1 MRAYTSLPTC
11 AKKGSMVAIMAIYH
25 FSAKVISRA
34 NGSSAVASAA
44 YRAAERLHDDRLGRD
59 HDFSNK
65 AGVVHSEI
73 LLPEGAPERLNDRA
87 TLWNEVETGEK
98 RKDAQLAREVE
109 FSIPRELNQQQG
121 VALAR
126 EFVEKQFVERGMVAD
141 LNVHWDM
148 GKDGQPKPHA
158 HVMLSM
164 REVGPEGFGQKVR
177 EWNSTALLQEW
188 REAWADHVN
197 ERLAE
202 LDIDARID
210 HRTLQAQGIDLEPQH
225 KIGPAASRMPEQGL
239 EAERVED
246 HARIARENG
255 DRIIA
260 RPEIAL
266 DAITRQQATFTRRDL
281 AQFAFRH
288 SDGKDQFDQVMSAVR
303 SSPELV
309 ALGKDGRGED
319 RFTSRDM
326 IETEQRLER
335 AGDRLAD
342 RAGHGLPATS
352 LQNGGRDAA
361 GSDGLMLGDQQR
373 DALAH
378 ITGKNDL
385 AIVVGYA
392 GTGKSTMLGVAR
404 DEWERAGYQ
413 VRGAALSGIAAEG
426 LEGGSG
432 IQSRTIASME
442 YQWGQGRELLG
453 PRDVLV
459 IDEAGMIGTRQMER
473 VLSEAERAG
482 AKVVL
487 VGDAEQLQAI
497 EAGAAFRA
505 LAERHGAAEISE
517 VRRQHEDWQKDA
529 TRALATGRTGEAIH
543 AYEAHGMVHA
553 AETREAARAELIDTW
568 DAQRLADPDKTRI
581 ILTHTNAE
589 VRDLNLAARDRL
601 RDAGELGEDVRVSA
615 ERGAREFATGDR
627 IMFLKNE
634 RGLGVK
640 NGTLGKVERVSPD
653 SMAVKLD
660 DGRSVAFDLKDYA
673 HVDHGYAATIH
684 KSQGV
689 TVDQGH
695 VLATPGMDRHS
706 AYVALSRHRDG
717 VQLHYGRDDFAD
729 LSRLVRTLGRERAK
743 DMASDYDRA
752 PYSRDRDAEIRAFA
766 HRRGLSGEIRVADAP
781 ERKGVEILAP
791 HAGTSRQMGEDS
803 PTPEIGG
810 DRGAGEAKAVA
821 ERQPRRGMFDG
832 FRPRPPERT
841 AEPAQGAREKAD
853 PKRGMFDGLKLPQR
867 TPTPAKEAP
876 ARADQGHTHDFRRA
890 VERAS
895 RSAEAV
901 LQARAS
907 GGPVLE
913 HQKVALARAAQA
925 LDQARPGASQDM
937 AAAMR
942 RDPGLLRDAAAG
954 RSGPMIEAMAQEAR
968 VRADPALRAD
978 RFVERWQQLSQDR
991 DRLYRAG
998 DMTGREKAGK
1008 EMAGMAKS
1016 LERDPQVES
1025 ILRGR
1030 TRELG
1035 LEMGMERGRDIGR
1048 GDLGRQLTQE
1058 IGIGRD
1064 RGMSR

>member
-1 MRAYTSLPTC
+1 MQSA
-11 AKKGSMVAIMAIYH
+11 MAIYH

-44 YRAAERLHDDRLGRD
+44 YRSASELHDERLGRD

-65 AGVVHSEI
+65 AGVIHSEVM
-73 LLPEGAPERLNDRA
+73 LPQGAPERLSDR
-87 TLWNEVETGEK
+87 TVLWNEVEAGEK

-109 FSIPRELNQQQG
+109 FSIPREMSEKQG
-121 VALAR
+121 VSLAR
-126 EFVEKQFVERGMVAD
+126 DFVEKEFVRRGMVAD
-141 LNVHWDM
+141 LNVHWDHA
-148 GKDGQPKPHA
+148 KDGSPKPHA

-164 REVGPEGFGQKVR
+164 REVGPEGFGKKNR
-177 EWNSTALLQEW
+177 DWNSNEHLKGW
-188 REAWADHVN
+188 REAWAAHVN
-197 ERLAE
+197 ERMAE
-202 LDIDARID
+202 LGLEGRID
-210 HRTLQAQGIDLEPQH
+210 HRSYADQGIDLEPQH
-225 KIGPAASRMPEQGL
+225 KIGPAASRMPGQGL

-246 HARIARENG
+246 HARIARANG
-255 DRIIA
+255 EKILA
-260 RPEIAL
+260 NPEIAL
-266 DAITRQQATFTRRDL
+266 DAITRQQATFTQRDL

-303 SSPELV
+303 TSPELV

-342 RAGHGLPATS
+342 RAGHGLPTAAWD
-352 LQNGGRDAA
+352 RDAA
-361 GSDGLMLGDQQR
+361 VGSGGLTLGAEQQA
-373 DALAH
+373 ALSH
-378 ITGKNDL
+378 ITGKGDL
-385 AIVVGYA
+385 SIVVGYA

-432 IQSRTIASME
+432 IASRTIASME
-442 YQWGQGRELLG
+442 YQWEQGRELLG

-487 VGDAEQLQAI
+487 IGDAEQLQAI

-529 TRALATGRTGEAIH
+529 TRALATGRTGEAVH
-543 AYEAHGMVHA
+543 AYAEHGMAHA
-553 AETREAARAELIDTW
+553 AETRLAARGELVDRW
-568 DAQRLADPDKTRI
+568 DAQRLAHPDKTRI
-581 ILTHTNAE
+581 ILTHTNVE

-601 RDAGELGEDVRVSA
+601 RDAGELGHDVRVSA
-615 ERGAREFATGDR
+615 ERGAREFANGDR

-689 TVDQGH
+689 TVDQAH

-706 AYVALSRHRDG
+706 AYVALSRHRES

-729 LSRLVRTLGRERAK
+729 QRQLVRTLGRERVK
-743 DMASDYDRA
+743 DMAGDYGHEGAMAEQDRV
-752 PYSRDRDAEIRAFA
+752 RAFA
-766 HRRGLSGEIRVADAP
+766 ERREIRFPELAREMVA
-781 ERKGVEILAP
+781 KV
-791 HAGTSRQMGEDS
+791 Q
-803 PTPEIGG
+803 
-810 DRGAGEAKAVA
+810 AKAK
-821 ERQPRRGMFDG
+821 GMFAG
-832 FRPRPPERT
+832 FRPKPTSP
-841 AEPAQGAREKAD
+841 EPARDGKGGPNIIGSERGSPVPNQAKAIERYARAQADMDRMREK
-853 PKRGMFDGLKLPQR
+853 GL
-867 TPTPAKEAP
+867 
-876 ARADQGHTHDFRRA
+876 
-890 VERAS
+890 
-895 RSAEAV
+895 
-901 LQARAS
+901 
-907 GGPVLE
+907 PVLP
-913 HQKVALARAAQA
+913 HQKQALAKAGDA
-925 LDQARPGASQDM
+925 LDRVRPHAARDLSSAFERNPA
-937 AAAMR
+937 
-942 RDPGLLRDAAAG
+942 LVRDAAEGKAG
-954 RSGPMIEAMAQEAR
+954 GAARAMAEEAQ
-968 VRADPALRAD
+968 VRSNPELRAD
-978 RFVERWQQLSQDR
+978 RFVERWQGMARERAELARSGD
-991 DRLYRAG
+991 RAG
-998 DMTGREKAGK
+998 AERAAKKMDGLAG
-1008 EMAGMAKS
+1008 G
-1016 LERDPQVES
+1016 LHRDPQLES
-1025 ILRGR
+1025 VLRR
-1030 TRELG
+1030 RAPELG
-1035 LEMGMERGRDIGR
+1035 LEMRRDRPIS
-1048 GDLGRQLTQE
+1048 QELTRSLE
-1058 IGIGRD
+1058 IGRD
-1064 RGMSR
+1064 RGLSR